1 MKKGFL
7 SSKPKKKISNKT
19 KQKQSSTNI
28 VENAIQS
35 ITTKNKQQKQG
46 WLFLLQRT
54 DDIIEAKEL
63 IHMCAEAGANAA
75 KFQNFFADTIVSDF
89 GFKQIAYDWSKTMTA
104 RAVMLV

>member
-7 SSKPKKKISNKT
+7 SSKPKKKTSNKT

-35 ITTKNKQQKQG
+35 ITTKNKQQKQA

-63 IHMCAEAGANAA
+63 IHKNIINRNE
-75 KFQNFFADTIVSDF
+75 
-89 GFKQIAYDWSKTMTA
+89 
-104 RAVMLV
+104 